1 MAESQ
6 LLCRFS
12 DLIEAQPQQ
21 FDVAGTPIVVVRIGE
36 QVYAL
41 EDRCSHEDFPLSD
54 GLVEVD
60 ECQIECS
67 RHGAMFSLETGAAFS
82 LPAIKSV
89 ATIGVRVIDGHVE
102 VTLP

>member
-1 MAESQ
+1 MAEI
-6 LLCRFS
+6 LCS
-12 DLIEAQPQQ
+12 INELTEAQARR
-21 FDVAGTPIVVVRIGE
+21 FEVAGSAIVVVRIGE

-54 GLVEVD
+54 GLVDVD

-67 RHGAMFSLETGAAFS
+67 RHGAMFSLETGAACSF
-82 LPAIKSV
+82 PAVKPVDSIAISV
-89 ATIGVRVIDGHVE
+89 VDGQVE